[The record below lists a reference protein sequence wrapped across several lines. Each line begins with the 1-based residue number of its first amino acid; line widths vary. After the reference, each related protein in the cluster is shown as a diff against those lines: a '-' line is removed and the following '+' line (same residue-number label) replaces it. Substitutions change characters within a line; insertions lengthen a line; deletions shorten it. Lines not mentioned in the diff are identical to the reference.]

1 MRGYLKG
8 EQRSLD
14 DTTAQVAQIDAKGDV
29 SLSSAGDL
37 LLEGTRIGSRAAKV
51 ANVDINS
58 AGLLQVKAATST
70 HEAHGKALGG
80 GLELALKQGDSHG
93 GAVGGHFNSGR
104 VDESSRQAVDAQ
116 IDTTGKLALA
126 SSAREETAVHLQ
138 GLQATAGQIAITAD
152 NGGLLLEGSS
162 NSERRDNLAITAGA
176 GFAQS
181 SGSLDSQGLH
191 GRVKVNLDQRDNQT
205 WNTSSLRADH
215 IVLTSSGDG
224 RLLSARLDAGRI
236 DADIGGDL
244 LVASRKDQV
253 NNLSV
258 DVDARLSRERNPQG
272 FNNALAALAGSAG
285 DKLTGKFG
293 KQVSKVDPNLS
304 PTLKLDV
311 SQVQRD
317 TVSEQASLSGRDEVQ
332 LNVGGNL
339 KLEGAK
345 LQSGKGQVEV
355 QAASVTEQT
364 LYGRDYRRDVAV
376 NASNSPVD
384 LGMALVDVIKNT
396 VRADGENG
404 LDLGLLRTSGHSRSE
419 EWVSSVGGGRR

>member
-1 MRGYLKG
+1 MREHNRNDWSASLGGSLGYRGLTRPIEQLIAGGEGQRFQQASVEDALVAPSAGADMTVEHLKRLENQRRGY
-8 EQRSLD
+8 
-14 DTTAQVAQIDAKGDV
+14 AQV
-29 SLSSAGDL
+29 
-37 LLEGTRIGSRAAKV
+37 
-51 ANVDINS
+51 
-58 AGLLQVKAATST
+58 
-70 HEAHGKALGG
+70 
-80 GLELALKQGDSHG
+80 
-93 GAVGGHFNSGR
+93 
-104 VDESSRQAVDAQ
+104 
-116 IDTTGKLALA
+116 
-126 SSAREETAVHLQ
+126 
-138 GLQATAGQIAITAD
+138 
-152 NGGLLLEGSS
+152 
-162 NSERRDNLAITAGA
+162 SE
-176 GFAQS
+176 
-181 SGSLDSQGLH
+181 
-191 GRVKVNLDQRDNQT
+191 
-205 WNTSSLRADH
+205 
-215 IVLTSSGDG
+215 
-224 RLLSARLDAGRI
+224 LSARLDAGRI

-272 FNNALAALAGSAG
+272 FNNALAALAGPAG
-285 DKLTGKFG
+285 DKLTGTFG
-293 KQVSKVDPNLS
+293 KQVSKVDPSLS

-376 NASNSPVD
+376 DASNSPVD
-384 LGMALVDVIKNT
+384 LGTALVDVINNT